1 MYNTIIAAG
10 YLVTDPELRDVK
22 NNNKVCK
29 IRMQISDVKSKTP
42 CYIDVELWNKQAEIA
57 NEYLSKGRRIIVQ
70 GELSQSSWEK
80 DGKKFT
86 KYFIRG
92 ESFKFIPQDKQNGES
107 GEGGEADEAP
117 AASDSSDD
125 IPF

>member
-29 IRMQISDVKSKTP
+29 IRMQISDSKSKSP
-42 CYIDVELWNKQAEIA
+42 CYIDAELWNKQAEIA
-57 NEYLSKGRRIIVQ
+57 NEYLSKGRRIILQ

-80 DGKKFT
+80 EGKKFT

-92 ESFKFIPQDKQNGES
+92 ESFKFIPQDKPS
-107 GEGGEADEAP
+107 GEEGDAPNAETEA
-117 AASDSSDD
+117 AAEVSDD